1 MFKLW
6 NKPKDIVEEFEKIAP
21 DQMTGLDV
29 IKLTTSVVLAYARD
43 EREAGEWTMM
53 MARAIRQY
61 YTDQNDGECTCDKCI
76 ARRKSE
82 AH

>member
-1 MFKLW
+1 MFKRW
-6 NKPKDIVEEFEKIAP
+6 NKPKDIVKEFGKIAP
-21 DQMTGLDV
+21 DQMTGMDV
-29 IKLTTSVVLAYARD
+29 VRLTTSIVLAYAKD
-43 EREAGEWTMM
+43 ESEAGGWTMM

-61 YTDQNDGECTCDKCI
+61 YTDRNDGECTCDKCI